1 MSELVIETI
10 QPRHCA
16 ALARLQIA
24 CYPTLGAGELM
35 DEGNFRRH
43 CEIFPEGNFVA
54 LWAGRVVGLGAGLLI
69 DFDFAHT
76 QHRFMEFIGG
86 GNFEGHQPDGAWY
99 YGADIS
105 VHPDFR
111 RRGIA
116 RQLYDVRKG
125 YVVAANKRG
134 FVGGGLIPGYA
145 DYKAELSPQEYV
157 ERVLAGEL
165 RDPTLSVQLRNGFE
179 VRGLLRDYLEDSASD
194 NWATLL
200 VWENP
205 QFTADKGSNP
215 P

>member
-1 MSELVIETI
+1 MNELVIDTI
-10 QPRHCA
+10 RPRYCA
-16 ALARLQIA
+16 ALARLQID
-24 CYPTLGAGELM
+24 CYPTLGAGELL

-43 CEIFPEGNFVA
+43 CEIFAEGNFVA
-54 LWAGRVVGLGAGLLI
+54 LRAGRVVGLGAGLLV

-76 QHRFMEFIGG
+76 EHRFMEFIGG
-86 GNFEGHQPDGAWY
+86 GNYEGHRPDGEWY

-105 VHPDFR
+105 VHPDHR

-116 RQLYDVRKG
+116 RRLYEARKG
-125 YVVAANKRG
+125 YIVAANKRG

-145 DYKAELSPQEYV
+145 DYKATLSPREYV
-157 ERVLAGEL
+157 DRVIAGEL
-165 RDPTLSVQLRNGFE
+165 RDPTLSVQLRNGFA

-205 QFTADKGSNP
+205 GYAAG
-215 P
+215 

>member
-1 MSELVIETI
+1 MNPLLIEPI
-10 QPRHCA
+10 RPQYCA
-16 ALARLQIA
+16 ALAQLQID
-24 CYPTLGAGELM
+24 CYPTLGAEELL
-35 DEGNFRRH
+35 DEGHFLRH

-54 LWAGRVVGLGAGLLI
+54 LWAGQVVGLGAGLLV

-86 GNFEGHQPDGAWY
+86 GNFTGHRPAGAWY

-116 RQLYDVRKG
+116 HKLYDARKA
-125 YVVAANKRG
+125 YIIAANKRG

-145 DYKAELSPQEYV
+145 QYKSALSPQEYV
-157 ERVLAGEL
+157 DRVVAGEL
-165 RDPTLSVQLRNGFE
+165 RDPTLSVQLRNGFA

-194 NWATLL
+194 GWATLL

-205 QFTADKGSNP
+205 QFRIADRRVRN
-215 P
+215 

>member
-1 MSELVIETI
+1 MSELVIEVI

-24 CYPTLGAGELM
+24 CYPTLGAEELM
-35 DEGNFRRH
+35 SERNFRRH
-43 CEIFPEGNFVA
+43 CEIFPAGNFVA
-54 LWAGRVVGLGAGLLI
+54 LWAGRVVGLGAGLLV
-69 DFDFAHT
+69 DFDFAHK

-86 GNFEGHQPDGAWY
+86 GNYEGHRPDGEWY

-116 RQLYDVRKG
+116 RRLYDARKE
-125 YVVAANKRG
+125 YIVAANKRG
-134 FVGGGLIPGYA
+134 FVGGGLIPGYVN
-145 DYKAELSPQEYV
+145 YKAELSAQEYV
-157 ERVLAGEL
+157 ERVIASEL

-179 VRGLLRDYLEDSASD
+179 VRGLLRDYIEDSASD

-205 QFTADKGSNP
+205 EFMAE
-215 P
+215 

>member
-10 QPRHCA
+10 RPGYCA

-24 CYPTLGAGELM
+24 CYPTLGAEELM

-43 CEIFPEGNFVA
+43 CEVFPAGNFVA
-54 LWAGRVVGLGAGLLI
+54 LWSGRVVGLGAGLLV
-69 DFDFAHT
+69 DFDFANP
-76 QHRFMEFIGG
+76 QHRFMEIIGG
-86 GNFEGHQPDGAWY
+86 GDFAGYRPAGPWY

-111 RRGIA
+111 QRGIA
-116 RQLYDVRKG
+116 RRLYDARKG

-145 DYKAELSPQEYV
+145 DYKARLSPQEYV
-157 ERVLAGEL
+157 DRVLTGEFH
-165 RDPTLSVQLRNGFE
+165 DPTLSMQLRNGFE
-179 VRGLLRDYLEDSASD
+179 VRGLLRDYIEDSASD

-205 QFTADKGSNP
+205 EFTAQ
-215 P
+215 